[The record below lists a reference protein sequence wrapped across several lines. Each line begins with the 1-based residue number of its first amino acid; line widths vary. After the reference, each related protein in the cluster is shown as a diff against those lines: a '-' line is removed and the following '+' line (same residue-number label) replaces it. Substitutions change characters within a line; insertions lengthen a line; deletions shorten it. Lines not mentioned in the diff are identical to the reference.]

1 MTNPTGTPNPPRSR
15 ELLGWRE
22 WVRLSAIGI
31 PAIRAKVDTGARTSA
46 LNARRIEPFD
56 LDGAPWVRFTL
67 RRPRAR
73 DLVCAAAVTEK
84 RVVKDSG
91 GHAEERFVIETAV
104 AIGARPGTWP
114 IEITL
119 ADRGDMS
126 FAMLLGRTA
135 IRHRFAVDPALSFV
149 AGIPQVAHQTETIE

>member
-1 MTNPTGTPNPPRSR
+1 MTKTTGSLTPPRSR

-22 WVRLSAIGI
+22 WVRLPAIGI
-31 PAIRAKVDTGARTSA
+31 PAIRVKVDTGARSSA
-46 LNARRIEPFD
+46 LNARQIEPFE
-56 LDGAPWVRFTL
+56 LDGARWVRFTL
-67 RRPRAR
+67 HQSRAR

-91 GHAEERFVIETAV
+91 GHAEERFVIETAL
-104 AIGARPGTWP
+104 AIGARPETWP

-135 IRHRFAVDPALSFV
+135 IRHRFVVDPALSFV

>member
-1 MTNPTGTPNPPRSR
+1 MTTPTGSVKPPRSR

-22 WVRLSAIGI
+22 WVRLPTIGI
-31 PAIRAKVDTGARTSA
+31 PAIRVKVDTGARTSA
-46 LNARRIEPFD
+46 LNARHIEPFD
-56 LDGAPWVRFTL
+56 FDGVPWVRFTL
-67 RRPRAR
+67 HQPRAR
-73 DLVCAAAVTEK
+73 DLVCAAPVTEK

-91 GHAEERFVIETAV
+91 GHAEERFVIETTV

-135 IRHRFAVDPALSFV
+135 IRNRFTVDPALSYV
-149 AGIPQVAHQTETIE
+149 AGIPQVAHKTETI